1 MSEPC
6 TLVGNRARMVD
17 VGALVLVVLA
27 AAGCTGER
35 PARLIAGLSDTVVV
49 NTPRTVDI
57 PFDVVDSAGHVL
69 RSKRPRI
76 QWFSGDSLHVSN
88 DGRVT
93 CARSGD
99 AIMRASLGPLSTT
112 FVLYCRPIR
121 AFVFGMNNYTL
132 VVGGPSK
139 PLHVVGQGVDG
150 RPVTLLAA
158 RLSVRDSA
166 IATLDH
172 GRVSPRSPGQ
182 TVIQVESGDSR
193 TRLYVEVI
201 QLVDAPTDLRPYH
214 AFVARIRLAGG
225 ESQNWH
231 VPPGRYELRFLPDA
245 GGLGQALLATTK
257 SNCARY
263 ADGGPHLSC
272 VARDGATVILDNPLP
287 AGRDGRMTGRL
298 VVRRLSDLPGVSD
311 YWVDLDP

>member
-1 MSEPC
+1 M
-6 TLVGNRARMVD
+6 L
-17 VGALVLVVLA
+17 LA
-27 AAGCTGER
+27 VAGCTAER

-49 NTPRTVDI
+49 NTTRPVEI
-57 PFDVVDSAGHVL
+57 PLDVVDSAGHVL
-69 RSKRPRI
+69 RSKRPRF
-76 QWFSGDSLHVSN
+76 QRLSGDSLHVSN

-93 CARSGD
+93 CARTGD

-121 AFVFGMNNYTL
+121 AFVFGINNYAL

-139 PLHVVGQGVDG
+139 ALRLVGQGVDG

-166 IATLDH
+166 IASLDH

-193 TRLYVEVI
+193 TRVNVEVI
-201 QLVDAPTDLRPYH
+201 QLVEAPSDLRPYH

-225 ESQNWH
+225 ESENWH
-231 VPPGRYELRFLPDA
+231 VPPGRYELRFISDSS
-245 GGLGQALLATTK
+245 GHGQALLAATK

-263 ADGGPHLSC
+263 SDNGPHLSC
-272 VARDGATVILDNPLP
+272 VTREDAAVILDNQRP
-287 AGRDGRMTGRL
+287 AGRDGWLIGKL
-298 VVRRLSDLPGVSD
+298 VVRRLSDSPGVSD
-311 YWVDLDP
+311 YWLDLDP